1 MNKIISSV
9 GGSNKNLASHK
20 NSSISGGGGQNVLQ
34 NNTLNLTTEME
45 SQQNT
50 SNLHSQQF
58 HNPPSIG

>member
-1 MNKIISSV
+1 MNEIISSV

-20 NSSISGGGGQNVLQ
+20 NSSISGGGQNVLQ